1 MKKIAIEKYRP
12 VKPKYDPNLDDYDNI
27 VLFPKKMELAIATIE
42 KFGLPSGIERT
53 KKGKKKHTKTAR
65 SPLQNELLTI
75 YTFDPTEQQ
84 MQQLKDFLAQLF
96 ADKLNESK
104 VKQEVEMVA

>member
-1 MKKIAIEKYRP
+1 MKKIISVTEKFTP
-12 VKPKYDPNLDDYDNI
+12 FEATYDPELDIYTNI
-27 VLFPKKMELAIATIE
+27 SLFPKKVEKATEILKELA
-42 KFGLPSGIERT
+42 LPKIK
-53 KKGKKKHTKTAR
+53 KKGKKPPL

-96 ADKLNESK
+96 ADKFNESK
-104 VKQEVEMVA
+104 AKQEIEMVV